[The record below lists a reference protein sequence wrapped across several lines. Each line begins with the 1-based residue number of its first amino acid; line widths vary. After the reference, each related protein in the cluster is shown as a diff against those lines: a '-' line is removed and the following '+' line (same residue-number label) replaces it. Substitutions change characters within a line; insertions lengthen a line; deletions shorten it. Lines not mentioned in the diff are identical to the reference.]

1 MSTQIRRLD
10 DHGSSGHDTGRLRA
24 GRGQRQGGF
33 SLTELT
39 VLLAIV
45 GVLATLS
52 TPLFLSYYR
61 TAQVRGAAADIAAY
75 LNQGR
80 QLALQRNGNVCVHVT
95 ASAMHYHLG
104 GCGGAAWVGPGTDAA
119 GNIPAPDDIT
129 LSTTADPVFNYLG
142 AATPA
147 ATYTVSRGAYSLT
160 VTVSASGRVL
170 IGP

>member
-1 MSTQIRRLD
+1 MRTKIRPLYDSVNRHEGRRLWAE
-10 DHGSSGHDTGRLRA
+10 RP
-24 GRGQRQGGF
+24 QRQSGF
-33 SLTELT
+33 SLPELI
-39 VLLAIV
+39 VLLAVV
-45 GVLATLS
+45 GVLATFS
-52 TPLFLSYYR
+52 TPYFLSYYR
-61 TAQVRGAAADIAAY
+61 MAAVRAAASDIAAY

-80 QLALQRNGNVCVHVT
+80 QLALQRNGNVCVHIT

-104 GCGGAAWVGPGTDAA
+104 SCGGAVWLGPGTDGL
-119 GNIPAPDDIT
+119 GNIPAPDNIT

-147 ATYTVSRGAYSLT
+147 ATYTVTQGTALLT

>member
-10 DHGSSGHDTGRLRA
+10 DHHGRGHNASRLRA
-24 GRGQRQGGF
+24 GRRQRSGGF
-33 SLTELT
+33 SLTELL
-39 VLLAIV
+39 VLLAVV
-45 GVLATLS
+45 GVLATFA
-52 TPLFLSYYR
+52 TPYFLSYYR
-61 TAQVRGAAADIAAY
+61 TAQVRGAASEIAAY

-80 QLALQRNGNVCVHVT
+80 QLALQRNGNVCVHIT

-104 GCGGAAWVGPGTDAA
+104 GCGGAAWLGPGTDGA
-119 GNIPAPDDIT
+119 GNIPAPENIT
-129 LSTTADPVFNYLG
+129 LSTTADPVFSYLG

>member
-1 MSTQIRRLD
+1 MSTQTELQA
-10 DHGSSGHDTGRLRA
+10 GRLAAR
-24 GRGQRQGGF
+24 RPQRQRGF
-33 SLTELT
+33 SLPELI
-39 VLLAIV
+39 VFLAVV
-45 GVLATLS
+45 GILAAMS

-61 TAQVRGAAADIAAY
+61 TAQVRGAASDIAAY

-104 GCGGAAWVGPGTDAA
+104 GCGGAAWVGPGTDAL
-119 GNIPAPDDIT
+119 GNIPAPDYIT

-142 AATPA
+142 AATTA

-160 VTVSASGRVL
+160 VTVSASGRVV

>member
-24 GRGQRQGGF
+24 GRRHRQGGF

-80 QLALQRNGNVCVHVT
+80 QLALQRNGNVCVHIT

-104 GCGGAAWVGPGTDAA
+104 GCGGAAWVGPGTDGA
-119 GNIPAPDDIT
+119 GNIPAPDYIT

-160 VTVSASGRVL
+160 VTVSASGRVV